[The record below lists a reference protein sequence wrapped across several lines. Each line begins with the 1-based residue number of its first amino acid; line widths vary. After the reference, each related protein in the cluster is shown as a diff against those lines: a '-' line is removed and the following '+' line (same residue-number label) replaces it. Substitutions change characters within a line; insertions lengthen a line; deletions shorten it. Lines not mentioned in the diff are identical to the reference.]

1 MSGGAGVPSFN
12 PTFILPNSQRKG
24 GLDASLQRIEN
35 QRYVRMGKTPGS
47 YANGPEPTSG
57 EGAPR
62 RCFLN
67 KNLPADVQA
76 KTSDGLVDGN
86 VLDIPTAYDVVL
98 RSARLFGSQNGLG
111 ERELIKIHTEEKEVT
126 KMVKGQEKKEMK
138 KWQYFEMS
146 DYKYRSYRQF
156 LDDVH
161 TVGSGLAALGL
172 SKETMFNVYSKTW

>member
-1 MSGGAGVPSFN
+1 MSAPSFD
-12 PTFILPNSQRKG
+12 PAPILPSNYQRKG
-24 GLDASLQRIEN
+24 GHDASLQRIER

-47 YANGPEPTSG
+47 FPVGPDPASGG
-57 EGAPR
+57 EGAAR

-67 KNLPADVQA
+67 QNLPPDVA
-76 KTSDGLVDGN
+76 SKTSGGLVDGN
-86 VLDIPTAYDVVL
+86 VLDIPTAYDVVV

-111 ERELIKIHTEEKEVT
+111 ERHLIKVHTEEKEVT

-172 SKETMFNVYSKTW
+172 SKQTMFNVYSKTW